1 MSADRHLL
9 AAGLGAMCFA
19 FPASPSHANAARPTN
34 GCAVFASE
42 AAMRSGLPLD
52 MILRVMRA
60 ESGGNPRAVSPKGA
74 IGCMQIMPATWATL
88 AARYGLASD
97 PFDARMNMI
106 GGALYLAELRTRFG
120 IPGAYATY
128 NAGPNRYTRFSAN
141 GVPLPAET
149 VAYAARL
156 GGAGVPII
164 KADAQARWQEAAL
177 FVARPA
183 STSEPAS
190 VVPPSAVGM
199 NDSAADRATAPTDSA
214 PSVRL
219 DPMFPLGVRNVALRR

>member
-1 MSADRHLL
+1 MSVVRHMLGP
-9 AAGLGAMCFA
+9 GLGMICLAL
-19 FPASPSHANAARPTN
+19 PASPSLANAQPSD
-34 GCAVFASE
+34 GCAVFAPE

-52 MILRVMRA
+52 MILHVMRA

-74 IGCMQIMPATWATL
+74 MGCMQIMPATWATL
-88 AARYGLASD
+88 SARYGLGFD

-120 IPGAYATY
+120 IPGTYAAY
-128 NAGPNRYTRFSAN
+128 NAGPNRFARFATS
-141 GVPLPAET
+141 GIPLPAET

-177 FVARPA
+177 FIARPVTA
-183 STSEPAS
+183 SKLAS
-190 VVPPSAVGM
+190 VAPPTAVGAH
-199 NDSAADRATAPTDSA
+199 DVGAGLSVASSDSA
-214 PSVRL
+214 PAVHL
-219 DPMFPLGVRNVALRR
+219 NPMFSLGVRNGALRR

>member
-1 MSADRHLL
+1 MSVVRHILSP
-9 AAGLGAMCFA
+9 GLGMMCLA
-19 FPASPSHANAARPTN
+19 LPASPSLANAQFTN
-34 GCAVFASE
+34 RCAVFAPE

-52 MILRVMRA
+52 MILHVMRA

-88 AARYGLASD
+88 SARYGVGSD

-120 IPGAYATY
+120 IPGAYAAY
-128 NAGPNRYTRFSAN
+128 NAGPNRFARFAAS

-164 KADAQARWQEAAL
+164 KADARARWQEAAL

-183 STSEPAS
+183 TAS
-190 VVPPSAVGM
+190 KQANVTLPTAVGAH
-199 NDSAADRATAPTDSA
+199 DVGAGLSAASSDPAPA
-214 PSVRL
+214 VRL
-219 DPMFPLGVRNVALRR
+219 DPMFPLGVGNGALPR